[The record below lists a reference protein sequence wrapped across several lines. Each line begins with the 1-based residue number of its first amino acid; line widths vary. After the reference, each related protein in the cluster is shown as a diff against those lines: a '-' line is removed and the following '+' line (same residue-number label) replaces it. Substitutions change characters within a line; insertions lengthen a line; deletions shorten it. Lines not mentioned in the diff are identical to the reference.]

1 MKNKIKIFV
10 YTGSCNAHSTTAKLA
25 EQLVSTIDEITKVDV
40 AADFYS
46 GSNTLIKECV
56 GCTQCFIQGRCAL
69 DARDDMPVLRQKM
82 MEADCIILG
91 SPVYFHAVSGNM
103 KTFMDRLSS
112 WTHTMECAG
121 KIGAVVAASGGNG
134 LNYVTDYLKKFMD
147 YLGIVNLGSIG
158 AATYNESY
166 MTEQKIT
173 ESLRPE
179 FTEVAERIRAIYEE
193 GEVPQPDDLQR
204 QVFLMNNKKYK
215 ELEEYRDNAA
225 EIRKW
230 LDNGYTSYSGFDD
243 VIRDRFFP
251 DKCDK

>member
-1 MKNKIKIFV
+1 M

-82 MEADCIILG
+82 MEADCIIL
-91 SPVYFHAVSGNM
+91 
-103 KTFMDRLSS
+103 
-112 WTHTMECAG
+112 
-121 KIGAVVAASGGNG
+121 
-134 LNYVTDYLKKFMD
+134 
-147 YLGIVNLGSIG
+147 
-158 AATYNESY
+158 
-166 MTEQKIT
+166 
-173 ESLRPE
+173 
-179 FTEVAERIRAIYEE
+179 
-193 GEVPQPDDLQR
+193 
-204 QVFLMNNKKYK
+204 
-215 ELEEYRDNAA
+215 EYRDNAA

-230 LDNGYTSYSGFDD
+230 LDNGYTSYSGFDA

-251 DKCDK
+251 DKYDK